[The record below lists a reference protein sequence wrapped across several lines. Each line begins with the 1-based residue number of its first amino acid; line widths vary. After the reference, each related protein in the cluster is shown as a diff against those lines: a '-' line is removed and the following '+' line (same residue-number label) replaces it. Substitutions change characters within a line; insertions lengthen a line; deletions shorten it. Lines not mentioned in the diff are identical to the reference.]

1 MNDATPQ
8 PEQDDEAP
16 KGTARAVQAVKEAPL
31 GLTASVVLAAIFGA
45 SQAISGV
52 QVLLDSRYSKREE
65 LTRVEVL
72 SGEILRRLDR
82 IEKKIDGP

>member
-1 MNDATPQ
+1 MPDISETDHEEEPRKDAS
-8 PEQDDEAP
+8 
-16 KGTARAVQAVKEAPL
+16 RALQAVKEAPL

-52 QVLLDSRYSKREE
+52 QALLDSRYSKREE

>member
-1 MNDATPQ
+1 MTDTPETDHQEEPRKDAP
-8 PEQDDEAP
+8 
-16 KGTARAVQAVKEAPL
+16 RALQAVKEAPL

-52 QVLLDSRYSKREE
+52 QALLDSRYSKREE

>member
-1 MNDATPQ
+1 MTDQTNQEHEEEPQ
-8 PEQDDEAP
+8 
-16 KGTARAVQAVKEAPL
+16 KGAARAMQAVKDAPL

-52 QVLLDSRYSKREE
+52 QTLLDSRYSKREE

>member
-1 MNDATPQ
+1 MD
-8 PEQDDEAP
+8 EQERQEHSEAP
-16 KGTARAVQAVKEAPL
+16 QKATERAVKAVKEAPL

-52 QVLLDSRYSKREE
+52 EALLDSRYSKREE